1 MVTPKLYD
9 KNRYWKRVYLFIQKV
24 LIKNTSL
31 ICKYMVRLHCNIITI
46 KTKYITKEVYLKIYI
61 YMRKKQ
67 LFICAIIIFLAIFT
81 VIIILL
87 TRYTGDK
94 DLVYLSLVKEVY
106 DKKEKEIT
114 INIHNDTKKQY
125 IYGERYD
132 FQVYKDNKWEDVA
145 YVDNN
150 LNLYFADVGL
160 VLEPNSVKHEILRLD
175 LYSISSGQYRYI
187 KKVNNKELIVKFIIK

>member
-1 MVTPKLYD
+1 
-9 KNRYWKRVYLFIQKV
+9 
-24 LIKNTSL
+24 
-31 ICKYMVRLHCNIITI
+31 
-46 KTKYITKEVYLKIYI
+46 
-61 YMRKKQ
+61 MRKKQ

-87 TRYTGDK
+87 TRHAGDK

-114 INIHNDTKKQY
+114 INIHNDTKEQY

-160 VLEPNSVKHEILRLD
+160 VLGPNSVKHDILRLD
-175 LYSISSGQYRYI
+175 LYSISPGQYQYI